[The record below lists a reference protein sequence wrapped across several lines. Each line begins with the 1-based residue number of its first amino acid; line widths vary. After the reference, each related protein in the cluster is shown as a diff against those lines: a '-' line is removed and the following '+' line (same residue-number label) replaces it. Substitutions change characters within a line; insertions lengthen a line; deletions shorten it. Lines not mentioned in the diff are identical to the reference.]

1 MTSPQKPDLT
11 QLNIRD
17 LLKLEAAIVGEL
29 RLRELVRTS
38 NKPLGDIAEQV
49 VLQARGGVLE
59 ANSTK
64 SHDITD
70 RDGRKIQVKARSIRP
85 GRKIGRF
92 SPFRSFGF
100 DSAVFLIFDAE
111 SFDLVDAREA
121 GPDEIVSITKLSAH
135 TNGRQPNLNQVS
147 RIEKSVFSEMK
158 AAYEALNHTPR
169 AIL

>member
-1 MTSPQKPDLT
+1 MSNPQKPDLT

-17 LLKLEAAIVGEL
+17 LLVLEAAIVGEL
-29 RLRELVRTS
+29 RSRELVRTS

-49 VLQARGGVLE
+49 VLQARGGSLE

-70 RDGRKIQVKARSIRP
+70 RDGCKIQVKARSIRP

-121 GPDEIVSITKLSAH
+121 GPDEIVGITKLSAH
-135 TNGRQPNLNQVS
+135 TNGRQPNLNQVG
-147 RIEKSVFSEMK
+147 RIGVSVLSEMK
-158 AAYEALNHTPR
+158 AAYEALIHTHR
-169 AIL
+169 ATL